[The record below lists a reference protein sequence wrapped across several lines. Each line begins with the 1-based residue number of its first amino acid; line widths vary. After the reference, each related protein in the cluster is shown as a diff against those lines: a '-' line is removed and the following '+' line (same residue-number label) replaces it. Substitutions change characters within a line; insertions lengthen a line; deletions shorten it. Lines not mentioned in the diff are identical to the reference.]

1 MREML
6 QKSQLVILDVRISN
20 SSFHYR
26 LCHSNIPRRTPK
38 RELPVL
44 LKPDTRLPMMH
55 VRDALRALSDF
66 LEVPNSKLN
75 RRVYN
80 VTSMSF
86 TPEELAG
93 AMLKHLPE
101 LKISYQPDSRQDIG
115 KDFFICT

>member
-1 MREML
+1 
-6 QKSQLVILDVRISN
+6 
-20 SSFHYR
+20 
-26 LCHSNIPRRTPK
+26 
-38 RELPVL
+38 
-44 LKPDTRLPMMH
+44 MMH